1 MVKTTKKRKRA
12 ETTTSD
18 LFLVSGTNHA
28 SEATSIDDCL
38 QELEA
43 FASASRPQAT
53 LQPFPGIETSDSVQ
67 GLAVQVP
74 HEYRNELQRRVQ
86 EWNSSLG
93 LFVKKGDYTPGL
105 LPSFEVELARH
116 FQIKE
121 LSKFILQTGV
131 KIPSFERWLLD
142 SKIEEMLSRVTPADP
157 VLTGN
162 VSEEHSASKRLVREL
177 VEHLKENDNDA
188 ENAALNIVKEL
199 CRRTQR
205 TAIPEIQSQAR
216 RCAHQTP
223 LKNEKITIEFD
234 QKDDRSCVA
243 LQFSRKKW
251 KKPFLIKLNKSHYE
265 KLEHRFIRVHALD
278 TSSKLEWTRSTGVD
292 RKEKQAFHLI
302 VMTMVLRYSS
312 LSGGQLLDDLRGGG
326 MEGAVHSEVFQV
338 LGDFF
343 SSSPVHECFASPLN
357 AYSPC
362 FNSAFSEDLDWHFGS
377 VGNFF
382 ANVVPVEGC
391 LEANPPFSPGLMNAM
406 VDNIEH
412 SIHDADQNNK
422 CLTYAIIVPTFDTSA
437 SAPQAKTFAKASFM
451 RMVRGKCCRLHIVLS
466 ARSHGYIE
474 GAQHLRPTQ
483 FKDSTYDTSV
493 IVLQSQLARKQD
505 LDEKHFEKAVRIAFA
520 SRHKQEIARRSQLPL
535 ASHN

>member
-1 MVKTTKKRKRA
+1 MVKTSKKRKRA
-12 ETTTSD
+12 ETTTSE

-43 FASASRPQAT
+43 FASASRPEKT
-53 LQPFPGIETSDSVQ
+53 SKPFPGIEFSNSVQ
-67 GLAVQVP
+67 GVAVQVP
-74 HEYRNELQRRVQ
+74 QAYRNEMQKRVK
-86 EWNSSLG
+86 EWNSSFG

-105 LPSFEVELARH
+105 LPSFEVEIARH

-121 LSKFILQTGV
+121 LSKFVLQTGA
-131 KIPSFERWLLD
+131 KMPSFERWLLD

-162 VSEEHSASKRLVREL
+162 VSEEHPASKRLVKEL
-177 VEHLKENDNDA
+177 AEHLKEKDDDA
-188 ENAALNIVKEL
+188 ENSALNIVKEL

-223 LKNEKITIEFD
+223 LKNEKITVEFD
-234 QKDDRSCVA
+234 RKDDRSYVL

-251 KKPFLIKLNKSHYE
+251 KKPFLIRLNKSHYE
-265 KLEHRFIRVHALD
+265 KLEDRFSRVHTLD
-278 TSSKLEWTRSTGVD
+278 ASSKLEWTRSSGVD
-292 RKEKQAFHLI
+292 RKEKQAFQLI

-326 MEGAVHSEVFQV
+326 MQGAVHSEVFEV

-343 SSSPVHECFASPLN
+343 SGSPVHECFASPLN

-377 VGNFF
+377 VRNFF
-382 ANVVPVEGC
+382 ADFVPVEGC
-391 LEANPPFSPGLMNAM
+391 LEANPPFSPGLMDAM
-406 VDNIEH
+406 VDCIEH
-412 SIHDADQNNK
+412 SIHGADRHRK
-422 CLTYAIIVPTFDTSA
+422 CLTYVVIVPTFDTSA
-437 SAPQAKTFAKASFM
+437 SLPQAKKFAKASFI
-451 RMVRGKCCRLHIVLS
+451 RMVRGEWCRLHIILS

-493 IVLQSQLARKQD
+493 IVLQSKLARKQD
-505 LDEKHFEKAVRIAFA
+505 LDEERFEKALRVAFA
-520 SRHKQEIARRSQLPL
+520 SRHKEEIARRSQLP
-535 ASHN
+535 S